1 MSAWTTS
8 VDIAAKV
15 RRRWDDGSLL
25 RSYAERAPFD
35 PIDISIRGPRVSQI
49 GDDLGAVRDWIG
61 DLVEGSRSGT
71 RYDLDWAP
79 VGGRAIGRNEIPVRA
94 TLYSY
99 TQAWLLLKVQS
110 TVRRFDAV
118 LEQATPRAEV
128 RGWVARKPHRALEIS
143 DVVPRL
149 CAAVAWIDDHR
160 GSGAYLREISAPG
173 VDTKFAERH
182 RGDLADIFGVPGS
195 STAFLETL
203 GLRAKPSL
211 VRLRPSPVLGLPLL
225 LTEIAVR
232 SSELERLDIHPTSV
246 LVIENEITYLTADV
260 PFDGLVI
267 WGKGFA
273 VGQLRG
279 VPWLAEANIHYWGD
293 IDTHGFAILN
303 RLRSTFPQ
311 VQSVL
316 MDRATLMEHLDRWSV
331 EERPARA
338 TLRHLTD
345 PERSLYDDLVGDA
358 IDTGV
363 RLEQERIDWTWARR
377 HLPV

>member
-8 VDIAAKV
+8 VDITAKV

-35 PIDISIRGPRVSQI
+35 PIEIPIRGPRASQI

-71 RYDLDWAP
+71 RYALDWAP

-99 TQAWLLLKVQS
+99 AQAWLLLKVQP
-110 TVRRFDAV
+110 TVQRFDAV
-118 LEQATPRAEV
+118 LEQASLRAEI
-128 RGWVARKPHRALEIS
+128 RGWVARKPHRALELS

-149 CAAVAWIDDHR
+149 CATVAWIDAHR

-195 STAFLETL
+195 SSSFLEAL

-211 VRLRPSPVLGLPLL
+211 VRLRPSPALGLPLL

-232 SSELERLDIHPTSV
+232 SDELARLDIRPTSV
-246 LVIENEITYLTADV
+246 LVIENEITYLSADV